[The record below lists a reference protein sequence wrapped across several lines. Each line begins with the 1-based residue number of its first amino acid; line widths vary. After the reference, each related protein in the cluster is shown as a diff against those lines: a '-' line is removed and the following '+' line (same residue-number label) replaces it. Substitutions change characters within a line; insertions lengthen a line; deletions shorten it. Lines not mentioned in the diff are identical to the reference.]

1 MIKWLTVGFA
11 AILLL
16 IITCATFGWAEPVF
30 AFVRRVPG
38 SDKVAHF
45 LLLGTMSLLLNLS
58 LGCHRTNVA
67 GMAFLT
73 GVFMLLVLATI
84 EEFVQ
89 IWVPTRSFSLGDL
102 ACNYLG
108 IVLFGW
114 LAARIHGRGQDAS
127 ETNSLS

>member
-16 IITCATFGWAEPVF
+16 IMGAATFGWAEPVF
-30 AFVRRVPG
+30 AFVRQVPG
-38 SDKVAHF
+38 SDKIAHV

-58 LGCHRTNVA
+58 LGCRRTRLV
-67 GMAFLT
+67 GRSPLT
-73 GVFMLLVLATI
+73 GSLVLAVLITI
-84 EEFVQ
+84 EEFSQ

-108 IVLFGW
+108 IVLSGW
-114 LAARIHGRGQDAS
+114 LAARIHRRRS
-127 ETNSLS
+127 